1 MSEVVTD
8 GPVEDVQSGTSEEVA
23 DIAVTLPVEPGE
35 AVAGE
40 PAEEVQ
46 SGEAADTGERTRP
59 GGPAV
64 TFRGN
69 NYDLVSLGSLITGA
83 LILFSCLT
91 CNMGYYCLPF
101 LPVVLGIV
109 GLLKAQEAVEA
120 ERTKQWSWLGIA
132 GGGMVLFLIL
142 AAIALYVVFYIVF
155 LALMM
160 ASGRLD

>member
-8 GPVEDVQSGTSEEVA
+8 GPVEDVQGGDSGEGA
-23 DIAVTLPVEPGE
+23 DTVAVTLPVEP
-35 AVAGE
+35 GE

-46 SGEAADTGERTRP
+46 SGEAADTGEGTRP
-59 GGPAV
+59 AGPAV

-101 LPVVLGIV
+101 LPVVLGII

-142 AAIALYVVFYIVF
+142 AVVVLYVVFYIVF
-155 LALMM
+155 LAAMM